1 MKKDDY
7 IEKAVNV
14 HGDEYDYTNLPLIF
28 RIIDRVP
35 IICKEHGEFS
45 QIARN
50 HIYGAHNG

>member
-14 HGDEYDYTNLPLIF
+14 HGDEYDYANLPLIF

-35 IICKEHGEFS
+35 IIEDLLKDNTRLINELNKNS
-45 QIARN
+45 
-50 HIYGAHNG
+50 